1 MFLLYELSS
10 PFLNIHWFCDKLDLT
25 GSVYQAVNGAFLTI
39 TFFCCRIVWGLYSSF
54 NVFYDMYVAVQAGHS
69 VRRSGVLGEVAK
81 NWASGDV
88 SLYYNVGE
96 QERAFMSEEYIPLW
110 LVITYL
116 ASNVVL
122 NLLNLYWFGKMIET
136 IRKRFDPPWGTKDV
150 GSDYVS
156 YEEPEKIKIEI
167 EAGKLHKVGKGSVK
181 AAKMKAEE
189 TLHGGVDFKVD
200 GTPEV
205 QRGVYA
211 DGHKSVEVSGSTRK
225 SARSRRKA

>member
-1 MFLLYELSS
+1 M
-10 PFLNIHWFCDKLDLT
+10 
-25 GSVYQAVNGAFLTI
+25 NGAILTI

-69 VRRSGVLGEVAK
+69 VRRHEMLGEAGEARK
-81 NWASGDV
+81 NWESGDL
-88 SLYYNVGE
+88 SLYYKVGE

-122 NLLNLYWFGKMIET
+122 NLLNVYWFGKMIET
-136 IRKRFDPPWGTKDV
+136 IRKRFDPPWGTKGI
-150 GSDYVS
+150 GSDYVY
-156 YEEPEKIKIEI
+156 YEEPEKIKIGT
-167 EAGKLHKVGKGSVK
+167 EADKLRKVNKGSVK
-181 AAKMKAEE
+181 AARMNAEE
-189 TLHGGVDFKVD
+189 ALNGDVNFEVE

-205 QRGVYA
+205 QRGIYA

-225 SARSRRKA
+225 SAKSRRKA